1 MPRGTKKP
9 REAKKAPD
17 FDAKIEKIDEEI
29 GALSEKIKS
38 LKAERKDLLAQK
50 GEHDLKEL
58 DAVLK
63 AAGKS
68 PADVKAMLD
77 GSN

>member
-1 MPRGTKKP
+1 MPRGTRKP
-9 REAKKAPD
+9 RETKKAPD

-38 LKAERKDLLAQK
+38 LKAERKDLLTQK

-58 DAVLK
+58 DAMLK